1 MGLFSKFVT
10 GPANAITGM
19 NNAKDAA
26 KKQGQYTAQALGE
39 YDQFTN
45 PEYKDIQRGITDRM
59 GAGNAADIDESA
71 YQENIVNP
79 ALQNYNQTTVPGV
92 NQEFRSNPYS
102 MSRQRAQQNKAGEMY
117 SGIAQGR
124 QQMQED
130 ANTRQ
135 ASALSTLQQAA
146 QNRANIYQGAAA
158 NVQALPSGLDQLND
172 LAATVKNA
180 RGAYYASK

>member
-10 GPANAITGM
+10 GPANKLTGVDS
-19 NNAKDAA
+19 AKSAA
-26 KKQGQYTAQALGE
+26 QKQGKYTNLALGE

-45 PEYKDIQRGITDRM
+45 PEYKGLQQSITDRQ
-59 GAGNAADIDESA
+59 GAGNAADIDETA
-71 YQENIVNP
+71 YQENVVNP
-79 ALQNYNQTTVPGV
+79 ALQNYQQNTVPET
-92 NQEFRSNPYS
+92 NQQFRSNLYS
-102 MSRQRAQQNKAGEMY
+102 LSRQKAQQNKASEMY

-135 ASALSTLQQAA
+135 TSALSTLQQAA
-146 QNRANIYQGAAA
+146 QNRANIYTGAAA

-172 LAATVKNA
+172 ISATVKNA